1 MVIGRS
7 VTGLAIASRA
17 EMRVVAAMLRLENDL
32 GRVGVQKPDHD
43 ELVLIE
49 QRAVRSGE
57 GAGSATVE
65 RPEPAAP
72 DDTAADV
79 AGSGNTDD
87 VANLQREHLR
97 ARRKPRSKGVRRGA
111 GDGGRDRRN
120 CKQAL
125 HPRSPITMEN
135 ERRYNRGVRR
145 RADTEPQSEEAM
157 ANQGSVE

>member
-1 MVIGRS
+1 MPRGRRERRFGGRAEIDAVVIGRS

-17 EMRVVAAMLRLENDL
+17 EMRVVAAMIRIENNL

-57 GAGSATVE
+57 GAGSAAVE

-79 AGSGNTDD
+79 A
-87 VANLQREHLR
+87 
-97 ARRKPRSKGVRRGA
+97 
-111 GDGGRDRRN
+111 
-120 CKQAL
+120 
-125 HPRSPITMEN
+125 
-135 ERRYNRGVRR
+135 
-145 RADTEPQSEEAM
+145 
-157 ANQGSVE
+157 